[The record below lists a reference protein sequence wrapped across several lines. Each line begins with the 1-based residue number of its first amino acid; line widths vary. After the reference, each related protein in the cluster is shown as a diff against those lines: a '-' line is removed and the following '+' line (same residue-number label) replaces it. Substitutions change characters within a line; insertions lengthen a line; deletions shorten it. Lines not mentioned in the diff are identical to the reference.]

1 LKEDEMGKDRWLWI
15 AMAAVLLSC
24 LLLACFGVVA
34 YWGYHGLELRW
45 PEEAGRLAT
54 PTATPQPT
62 PTPSVVPLEAVLNL
76 PGGEPPTLD
85 PALTQD
91 ATSAGYIVEIFSG
104 LVTLNPD
111 LEVVPDIAE
120 GWEVS
125 EGGTVYTFHL
135 REDVKFHDGKP
146 VTAQEFKYSI
156 ERACDPATGSVV
168 ADTYLGDIIGT
179 KEKLR
184 GLTDEVSGVR
194 VIDDYTLEITID
206 APKAYFLAKL
216 TYPTAFVVDR
226 ENVEGPRQP
235 WTDRPNGTGP
245 FKLKE
250 YRLGERIVLER
261 NEFYYGEP
269 KPALEEVHFY
279 LAGGSAMIMY
289 ENEELDATPVGLA
302 DIERVLDPT
311 NPLNKELTMVVP
323 TLSTFYIGFN
333 VNRPPFDDV
342 KVRQAFNYALD
353 KEKIINVV
361 MKKMWVKAEGVLPP
375 AMPGYGPELE
385 GYPYDPE
392 KARQLIAE
400 SKYEDASNF
409 PEIVLSVT
417 GGGGAA
423 ARSVTAVV
431 EMYRENLGVDITIEQ
446 MEWATYLDD
455 LKAHRFQMFGITA
468 GWIADYPDPQD
479 FLDILFHCKSRDN
492 NTEYCNLEVDRLLE
506 EARAEQDHDR
516 RMGIYQRVEEMIL
529 DDAPWVPMGHDAEY
543 WLTKPY
549 VKGMIY
555 PPSIIPKLR
564 YVSISR

>member
-1 LKEDEMGKDRWLWI
+1 MGKDRWLWI
-15 AMAAVLLSC
+15 AIPAVLLSC
-24 LLLACFGVVA
+24 LLLSCFGVVA
-34 YWGYHGLELRW
+34 YWGYQRLQLGG
-45 PEEAGRLAT
+45 PEEVG
-54 PTATPQPT
+54 PTSIPTLGPERTPT
-62 PTPSVVPLEAVLNL
+62 PTVVRREAVLNL

-85 PALTQD
+85 PALAQD
-91 ATSAGYIVEIFSG
+91 ATSASYIVEIFSG
-104 LVTLNPD
+104 LVTLNAD
-111 LEVVPDIAE
+111 LEVVPDVAE
-120 GWEVS
+120 NWEVS
-125 EGGTVYTFHL
+125 NDDTVYAFHL
-135 REDVKFHDGKP
+135 RKDVKFHDGKP
-146 VTAQEFKYSI
+146 VTAHDFKYSW
-156 ERACDPATGSVV
+156 ERACDPATRSVV
-168 ADTYLGDIIGT
+168 ADTYLGDIIGA

-226 ENVEGPRQP
+226 ENVEGAHQP

-269 KPALEEVHFY
+269 KPALEEAHFY

-289 ENEELDATPVGLA
+289 ENEELDVTPVGLA

-323 TLSTFYIGFN
+323 TLSNFYIGFN

-353 KEKIINVV
+353 KEKITNVV
-361 MKKMWVKAEGVLPP
+361 MKKMSVTAEGILPP
-375 AMPGYGPELE
+375 GMPGYNPELK

-392 KARQLIAE
+392 KAHRLIAE
-400 SKYEDASNF
+400 SKYEDVTNV

-423 ARSVTAVV
+423 ARSVTAIV
-431 EMYRENLGVDITIEQ
+431 EMYRENLDVEITIEQ

-479 FLDILFHCKSRDN
+479 FLDILFHCESRDN

-506 EARAEQDHDR
+506 EARMEQDHDK
-516 RMGIYQRVEEMIL
+516 RMGIYQQVEKMIL
-529 DDAPWVPMGHDAEY
+529 DDAPWVPIGHDAEY

-555 PPSIIPKLR
+555 PPSIIPKLK